1 MIKYN
6 ITLDDSDKL
15 ELQEWLEDCKLR
27 EIEFSGTSLERRAL
41 RLMAKINH
49 LANLDNELK
58 ERKDV

>member
-27 EIEFSGTSLERRAL
+27 EIEFSGSPMEQRAL
-41 RLMAKINH
+41 RLIAKINH
-49 LANLDNELK
+49 LADLDSEL
-58 ERKDV
+58 EEGD